1 VSDLGVAADSY
12 DHGDRLPTP
21 VRVQVAGLPQW
32 EDVRQNVEYETVTA
46 AIEHT
51 LGAFET
57 RYGYGG
63 VRALLRADRSGDV
76 SLFRRDDKTIVVVGQ
91 NPLADAV
98 RDALPIDGW
107 HSHPLPHRV
116 TLLSTV
122 RETLGTRTFSLL
134 RREGF
139 TSIEEVTAVP
149 DRGLLDIRNMGSTTI
164 ATLRMIAARGCVD
177 TASGPVTLSEYHAA
191 ELIMLLRV
199 LLTHLKPQRKDEL
212 SKAVSAFIEEA
223 FPAGRPR

>member
-1 VSDLGVAADSY
+1 M
-12 DHGDRLPTP
+12 
-21 VRVQVAGLPQW
+21 RVQVAGLPQGQ
-32 EDVRQNVEYETVTA
+32 DVRQNAEYETVTVTA
-46 AIEHT
+46 AIEHA

-57 RYGYGG
+57 HYGG
-63 VRALLRADRSGDV
+63 VRALLQADRAGDM
-76 SLFRRDDKTIVVVGQ
+76 SLYRRDDKTIVVVGQ

-107 HSHPLPHRV
+107 RSHSLPHRV

-122 RETLGTRTFSLL
+122 REALGTRTFSLL

-139 TSIEEVTAVP
+139 TSIEEVAAVP

-164 ATLRMIAARGCVD
+164 ATLRMIAATGCVD

-191 ELIMLLRV
+191 ELIMLLKV

-223 FPAGRPR
+223 FPAGRPQVPEPDPIRGQ